1 MTLMTRRGLLGAGTL
16 LGAAPLAARA
26 PAPVEADW
34 ESLSDHFRTP
44 DWFRDAKLG
53 IWSHWGP
60 QCVPEW
66 GDWYARKMYV
76 QGNPFYDHHLKTYG
90 HPANTGFID
99 IIGQWRADKWQP
111 EVLAAKFKAAGA
123 RYLVSMAN
131 HHDNFDNF
139 ASRFHSWNS
148 TRVGPRCDI
157 VGTWA
162 KVARAEGLRFGVSNH
177 AAHAWHWLQAAYGY
191 DPEGPR
197 RGQRYDAFRLRKAD
211 GRGKYWQGLDPQAL
225 YTGPSMVVPDG
236 ISTIAKMD
244 EWHLANDRKWTE
256 AAPASNPGF
265 SRNWLARQI
274 DLVRRYDP
282 DLVYF
287 DNEGLPLDHFGLEAA
302 AHYYNHSI
310 ARHGRLEGVLTGKK
324 LSDGQRRAITED
336 VERGWSA
343 DIRPQPWQT
352 CTCIGDWHYDR
363 KIFDS
368 KSYKTA
374 EQVIQRLCDVVSKNG
389 NLLLSVPQRGDGSID
404 AEEEKMLAGMTA
416 WIAVNGEAVFASR
429 PWARYGEGPV
439 RPVEGMMNEARTS
452 AFTAQDLRFTVRE
465 GKLYAAVM
473 VWPKEPLR
481 IASLAAGAS
490 PVQVRRVSLLG
501 GGQVPFTQDGSGL
514 LVTLPES
521 AKGAFVPVLRIEG
534 EGIAAGA

>member
-1 MTLMTRRGLLGAGTL
+1 MTMLTRRGVLGAGSL

-26 PAPVEADW
+26 PAAVSANWD
-34 ESLSDHFRTP
+34 SLAAQFRTP

-90 HPANTGFID
+90 HPADTGFID

-111 EVLAAKFKAAGA
+111 DMLAAKFKAAGA

-139 ASRFHSWNS
+139 ASRFHPWNS
-148 TRVGPRCDI
+148 TRVGPRRDI

-162 KVARAEGLRFGVSNH
+162 KVARAQGLRFGVSNH

-191 DPEGPR
+191 DPEGSR
-197 RGQRYDAFRLRKAD
+197 RDQRYDAFRLRKTD

-236 ISTIAKMD
+236 ITSVAKMD
-244 EWHLANDRKWTE
+244 EWHLANDRHWTE
-256 AAPASNPGF
+256 AAPTINPGF

-287 DNEGLPLDHFGLEAA
+287 DNEGLPLDQFGLDAA
-302 AHYYNHSI
+302 AQYYSHSI
-310 ARHGRLEGVLTGKK
+310 TRHGRLEGVLTGKK
-324 LSDGQRRAITED
+324 LSASQRSAITED
-336 VERGWSA
+336 VERGYSA

-363 KIFDS
+363 KIFDQRA
-368 KSYKTA
+368 YKTA

-404 AEEEKMLAGMTA
+404 AEEEKVLAGMTA
-416 WIAVNGEAVFASR
+416 WIAINGEAIFASR
-429 PWARYGEGPV
+429 PWVRYGEGPV
-439 RPVEGMMNEARTS
+439 RPAEGMMNEAKAGVFTS
-452 AFTAQDLRFTVRE
+452 QDMRFTVRE
-465 GKLYAAVM
+465 GRLYAAAL
-473 VWPKEPLR
+473 VWPKERLR

-490 PVQVRRVSLLG
+490 PVRVGRVSLLG
-501 GGQVPFTQDGSGL
+501 GGQLPFTQDGSGL
-514 LVTLPES
+514 RVTLPEP
-521 AKGAFVPVLRIEG
+521 ALGAFVPVLRIEG
-534 EGIAAGA
+534 EGITAGA